1 MATANAYFQSMFSTL
16 TTSMFPP
23 GPDYEGTDIPGL
35 TVVANT
41 WAPMSFSYPSD
52 LPQVTAYL
60 ADPRSVVNK
69 IQWTAALTLL
79 ICVQTVPILHN
90 NSHCCE
96 TYGNLQR
103 IVTAIAA
110 RVRAPTWP
118 GGRAPTDARAP
129 A

>member
-1 MATANAYFQSMFSTL
+1 MTPSLRGNSPRNASHGGPSGHVTCPGILCSKLYFQSMFSTL

-23 GPDYEGTDIPGL
+23 DPDYEGTDIPGL

-41 WAPMSFSYPSD
+41 YYWSS
-52 LPQVTAYL
+52 L
-60 ADPRSVVNK
+60 
-69 IQWTAALTLL
+69 
-79 ICVQTVPILHN
+79 
-90 NSHCCE
+90 